1 MSHCV
6 VCGKPGD
13 KHHII
18 HKAEGGLETP
28 LNYLYLCPEHHR
40 GFMGPHRNSEVDLVY
55 KLDMQRNLE
64 ELFASKFYSAM
75 EIRSLSQ
82 ISVSNL
88 KKFMKTNQL
97 HKEGYERNDILFFLM
112 GGNIYRND
120 YQMQDSIGEQYY

>member
-40 GFMGPHRNSEVDLVY
+40 GFMGPHRNTDVDLSY

-75 EIRSLSQ
+75 EMVQYKLVKGER
-82 ISVSNL
+82 ISS
-88 KKFMKTNQL
+88 
-97 HKEGYERNDILFFLM
+97 FFYFPNCPDKRICLAH
-112 GGNIYRND
+112 R
-120 YQMQDSIGEQYY
+120 